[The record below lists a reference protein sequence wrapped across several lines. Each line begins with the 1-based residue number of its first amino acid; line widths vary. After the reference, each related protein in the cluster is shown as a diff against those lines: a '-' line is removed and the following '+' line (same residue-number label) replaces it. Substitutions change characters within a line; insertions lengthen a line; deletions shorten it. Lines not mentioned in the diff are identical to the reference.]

1 MLDLG
6 PGRTKANQLW
16 AYARDDR
23 PWGGIDPPMMTYVY
37 AADRKSE
44 RAEAHLRDFAVILQV
59 DGYRG
64 YTVLARR
71 QQ

>member
-1 MLDLG
+1 
-6 PGRTKANQLW
+6 
-16 AYARDDR
+16 
-23 PWGGIDPPMMTYVY
+23 MMTYVY